1 MGESESQ
8 DKSSPEDYSGVWLK
22 AKKALATYEAA
33 VLHGQWATC
42 VDAASEL
49 RTLSTDLLLFARYR
63 DMARSDRG

>member
-1 MGESESQ
+1 MGESGPQE
-8 DKSSPEDYSGVWLK
+8 KLSPEDYSGVWLR

-33 VLHGQWATC
+33 ALHGQWAAC